1 MITLSVN
8 QIKNKRIHKGGT
20 KMNMKKFTKR
30 ILAIVAAGIMTMG
43 MAMPVF
49 AEGAGTTT
57 KEAYITKVFNT
68 EVEKNVNF
76 TFKAEQQKNG
86 AGVDNLV
93 ETKADVTIDDA
104 KFTTSDKTGTITK
117 RWAVKFPTYQ
127 EAGKYS
133 YKVTETGNSLKL
145 DDKGE
150 KEKMLM
156 SKAEYLMD
164 VYVSNISDGGYEIS
178 NIIVSKTKNDEG
190 KADSSLGKVNISNGD
205 NNGFKFENTYV
216 QEAGTGT
223 DPLNPKPDPN
233 YNENGSLKISKKVI
247 GNESSDTSFT
257 ASDSDTFNFTVN
269 FVFPA
274 GTNKATLG
282 GVKVDG
288 ADVTINDDGNAT
300 LILKHNETK
309 KFTGVP
315 VGTKIT
321 VTEAA
326 KANYKGSAAV
336 VINNENKAAVVAT
349 KFNEEIKVW
358 DEAANTGYKLGQTKN
373 AVDVTNKFNNVPTT
387 GIIMNTLPYVLMV
400 ALCAVALFGFVAFKR
415 KKVQK

>member
-1 MITLSVN
+1 MS
-8 QIKNKRIHKGGT
+8 
-20 KMNMKKFTKR
+20 MKKFTKKM
-30 ILAIVAAGIMTMG
+30 LAIVAAGAMTMG
-43 MAMPVF
+43 LAMPAF
-49 AEGAGTTT
+49 AAGADTTT

-68 EVEKNVNF
+68 EVEKNVDF
-76 TFKAEQQKNG
+76 TFSAVQQKNG
-86 AGVDNLV
+86 GSVNNLV
-93 ETKADVTIDDA
+93 ETDAAVTINKA
-104 KFTTSDKTGTITK
+104 EFKTTDGTGTLTQ
-117 RWAVKFPTYQ
+117 RWTVTFPTYQ

-133 YKVTETGNSLKL
+133 YKVTETENSLNL
-145 DDKGE
+145 DDTRN

-164 VYVSNISDGGYEIS
+164 VYVSNTTAGGYEIS
-178 NIIVSKTKNDEG
+178 NIIVNKIKNDQGTAE
-190 KADSSLGKVNISNGD
+190 KSPVKVDIGNGE

-223 DPLNPKPDPN
+223 NPLNPTPDPN
-233 YNENGSLKISKKVI
+233 YTENGSLKISKNVI
-247 GNESSDTSFT
+247 GNESSDTSFA
-257 ASDSDTFNFTVN
+257 ASTSDEFNFTVN
-269 FVFPA
+269 FAFPA
-274 GTNKATLG
+274 GTDKNTLG

-288 ADVTINDDGNAT
+288 TDVTIGNDGNAT
-300 LILKHNETK
+300 LVLKHNETK

-315 VGTKIT
+315 VGTKII

-336 VINNENKAAVVAT
+336 VINNVNKKSVAAT
-349 KFNEEIKVW
+349 KFNEDIKVW
-358 DEAANTGYKLGQTKN
+358 DEDANAGYKLGQTKN
-373 AVDVTNKFNNVPTT
+373 TVDVTNKFNNVPTT

>member
-1 MITLSVN
+1 MS
-8 QIKNKRIHKGGT
+8 
-20 KMNMKKFTKR
+20 MKKFTKKM
-30 ILAIVAAGIMTMG
+30 LAIVAAGAMTMG
-43 MAMPVF
+43 LAMPVF

-68 EVEKNVNF
+68 EVAKDVNF

-93 ETKADVTIDDA
+93 DTDAAVRIDDA
-104 KFTTSDKTGTITK
+104 KFTTSDGTGTKTK
-117 RWAVKFPTYQ
+117 RWAVTFPTYQ

-133 YKVTETGNSLKL
+133 YKVTETGNSLNL

-164 VYVSNISDGGYEIS
+164 VYVSNTATGGYEIS
-178 NIIVSKTKNDEG
+178 NIIVNKIKNDQGTDE
-190 KADSSLGKVNISNGD
+190 KSPVKVDIGSGED
-205 NNGFKFENTYV
+205 NGFKFENTYV
-216 QEAGTGT
+216 QEAGNGT
-223 DPLNPKPDPN
+223 DPSNPGTDPDADYDN
-233 YNENGSLKISKKVI
+233 LGSLNVSKKVEKNVTT
-247 GNESSDTSFT
+247 GDTTQPATNDTFSFT
-257 ASDSDTFNFTVN
+257 AEFT
-269 FVFPA
+269 FPA
-274 GTNKATLG
+274 GTDENTLG
-282 GVKVDG
+282 GV
-288 ADVTINDDGNAT
+288 NANGKKIT
-300 LILKHNETK
+300 LTNGTTHTFTLTAGTNM
-309 KFTGVP
+309 KFTKLP

-321 VTEAA
+321 VTEDA

-349 KFNEEIKVW
+349 KYNEEIKVW
-358 DEAANTGYKLGQTKN
+358 DKAANTGYKLGQKKN
-373 AVDVTNKFNNVPTT
+373 TVDVTNRFNNVPTT

-400 ALCAVALFGFVAFKR
+400 VLCAAALFGFVAFKR

>member
-1 MITLSVN
+1 MS
-8 QIKNKRIHKGGT
+8 
-20 KMNMKKFTKR
+20 MKKFTKKM
-30 ILAIVAAGIMTMG
+30 LAIVAAGAMTMG
-43 MAMPVF
+43 LAMPAF
-49 AEGAGTTT
+49 AAGADTTT

-68 EVEKNVNF
+68 EVAKNVDF
-76 TFKAEQQKNG
+76 TFSAVQQKNEN
-86 AGVDNLV
+86 GVDNLV
-93 ETKADVTIDDA
+93 ETKADVTINKA
-104 KFTTSDKTGTITK
+104 EFKTTEGTGTLTK
-117 RWAVKFPTYQ
+117 RWAVTFPEYS

-133 YKVTETGNSLKL
+133 YKVTETGNSLNL
-145 DDKGE
+145 DDQGK

-156 SKAEYLMD
+156 SRAEYLMD
-164 VYVSNISDGGYEIS
+164 VYVSNTAAGGYEIS
-178 NIIVSKTKNDEG
+178 NIIVNKIKNDQGTAEE
-190 KADSSLGKVNISNGD
+190 SPVKVDIGD
-205 NNGFKFENTYV
+205 GENNGFKFENTYV

-223 DPLNPKPDPN
+223 NPSNPTPDPD
-233 YNENGSLKISKKVI
+233 YTENGSLKISKNVI

-257 ASDSDTFNFTVN
+257 ASTSDEFNFTVN

-274 GTNKATLG
+274 GTDKNTLG

-288 ADVTINDDGNAT
+288 TDVTINGDGDAT

-315 VGTKIT
+315 VGTKII

-336 VINNENKAAVVAT
+336 VINNENKTAVAAT
-349 KFNEEIKVW
+349 KFNDEIKVW
-358 DEAANTGYKLGQTKN
+358 DDKAATGYKLGQKKN
-373 AVDVTNKFNNVPTT
+373 TVDVTNRYNNVPTT

-400 ALCAVALFGFVAFKR
+400 ALCAAALFGFVAFKR

>member
-1 MITLSVN
+1 MS
-8 QIKNKRIHKGGT
+8 
-20 KMNMKKFTKR
+20 MKKFTKKM
-30 ILAIVAAGIMTMG
+30 LAIVAAGAMTMG
-43 MAMPVF
+43 LAMPVF

-68 EVEKNVNF
+68 EVAKDVNF

-93 ETKADVTIDDA
+93 DTDAAVRIDDA
-104 KFTTSDKTGTITK
+104 KFTTSDGTGTKTK
-117 RWAVKFPTYQ
+117 RWAVTFPTYQ

-133 YKVTETGNSLKL
+133 YKVTETGNSLNL

-164 VYVSNISDGGYEIS
+164 VYVSNTTAGGYEIS
-178 NIIVSKTKNDEG
+178 NIIVNKIKNDQGTDE
-190 KADSSLGKVNISNGD
+190 KSPVKVDIGSGED
-205 NNGFKFENTYV
+205 NGFKFENTYV
-216 QEAGTGT
+216 QEAGNGT
-223 DPLNPKPDPN
+223 DPDADYDNL
-233 YNENGSLKISKKVI
+233 GSLNVSKKVEKNVTT
-247 GNESSDTSFT
+247 GDTTQPATNDTFSFT
-257 ASDSDTFNFTVN
+257 AEFT
-269 FVFPA
+269 FPA
-274 GTNKATLG
+274 GTDENTLG
-282 GVKVDG
+282 GV
-288 ADVTINDDGNAT
+288 NANGKKIT
-300 LILKHNETK
+300 LTNGTTHTFTLTAGTNM
-309 KFTGVP
+309 KFTKLP

-321 VTEAA
+321 VTEDA

-358 DEAANTGYKLGQTKN
+358 DKAANTGYKLGQKKN
-373 AVDVTNKFNNVPTT
+373 TVDVTNRFNNVPTT

>member
-1 MITLSVN
+1 MS
-8 QIKNKRIHKGGT
+8 
-20 KMNMKKFTKR
+20 MKKFTKKM
-30 ILAIVAAGIMTMG
+30 LAIVAAAAMTMG

-68 EVEKNVNF
+68 EVAKDVNF

-93 ETKADVTIDDA
+93 DTDAVVTIEDA
-104 KFTTSDKTGTITK
+104 KFTTSDGTGTKTK
-117 RWAVKFPTYQ
+117 RWAVTFPTYQ

-133 YKVTETGNSLKL
+133 YKVTETGNSLNL

-164 VYVSNISDGGYEIS
+164 VYVSNTTAGGYEIS
-178 NIIVSKTKNDEG
+178 NIIVNKIKNDQGTDET
-190 KADSSLGKVNISNGD
+190 SPVKVDIGNGED
-205 NNGFKFENTYV
+205 NGFKFENTYV

-223 DPLNPKPDPN
+223 DPSKPGTDPDADYDN
-233 YNENGSLKISKKVI
+233 LGSLNVSKKVEKNVTT
-247 GNESSDTSFT
+247 GDTTQPATNDTFSFT
-257 ASDSDTFNFTVN
+257 AEFT
-269 FVFPA
+269 FPA
-274 GTNKATLG
+274 GTDENTLG
-282 GVKVDG
+282 GV
-288 ADVTINDDGNAT
+288 NANGKKIT
-300 LILKHNETK
+300 LTNGTTHTFTLTAGTNM
-309 KFTGVP
+309 KFTKLP

-321 VTEAA
+321 VTEDA

-358 DEAANTGYKLGQTKN
+358 DKAANTGYKLGQKKN

-400 ALCAVALFGFVAFKR
+400 ALCAAALFGFVAFKR

>member
-1 MITLSVN
+1 MS
-8 QIKNKRIHKGGT
+8 
-20 KMNMKKFTKR
+20 MKKFTKKM
-30 ILAIVAAGIMTMG
+30 LAIVAAGAMTMG
-43 MAMPVF
+43 LAMPVF

-68 EVEKNVNF
+68 EVAKDVNF

-93 ETKADVTIDDA
+93 ETKADVTINDA
-104 KFTTSDKTGTITK
+104 KFTTNDGTGTITK
-117 RWAVKFPTYQ
+117 RWAVTFPTYK

-133 YKVTETGNSLKL
+133 YKVTETGNSLGL
-145 DDKGE
+145 DDKGTE
-150 KEKMLM
+150 EKMLM
-156 SKAEYLMD
+156 SKAEYIMD
-164 VYVSNISDGGYEIS
+164 VYVSNTAAGGYEIS
-178 NIIVSKTKNDEG
+178 NIIVSKTKNDQG
-190 KADSSLGKVNISNGD
+190 AADSTTGKVDISDGV

-223 DPLNPKPDPN
+223 TPSNPTPDPN
-233 YNENGSLKISKKVI
+233 YTENGSLKISKNVI
-247 GNESSDTSFT
+247 GNESSDTSFA
-257 ASDSDTFNFTVN
+257 ASTSDEFNFTVN
-269 FVFPA
+269 FAFPA
-274 GTNKATLG
+274 GTNKTTLG
-282 GVKVDG
+282 GVKVNG
-288 ADVTINDDGNAT
+288 TEITIGDDGNAT

-315 VGTKIT
+315 VGTKII

-358 DEAANTGYKLGQTKN
+358 DDTAHTGYKLGQKKN
-373 AVDVTNKFNNVPTT
+373 IVDVTNKFNNVPTT

>member
-1 MITLSVN
+1 MS
-8 QIKNKRIHKGGT
+8 
-20 KMNMKKFTKR
+20 MKKFTKKM
-30 ILAIVAAGIMTMG
+30 LAIVAAGAMTMG
-43 MAMPVF
+43 LAMPVF

-68 EVEKNVNF
+68 EVVKDVDF
-76 TFKAEQQKNG
+76 TFSAEQQKNG
-86 AGVDNLV
+86 GSVNNLV
-93 ETKADVTIDDA
+93 DTDAAVKINKAEF
-104 KFTTSDKTGTITK
+104 KTTDGTGTLTK
-117 RWAVKFPTYQ
+117 RWAVTFPTYE

-133 YKVTETGNSLKL
+133 YKVTETGNSLNL
-145 DDKGE
+145 DDTGE

-164 VYVSNISDGGYEIS
+164 VYVSNTTAGGYEIS
-178 NIIVSKTKNDEG
+178 NIIVNKIKNDQGTDETSPVKVDIG
-190 KADSSLGKVNISNGD
+190 DGDS
-205 NNGFKFENTYV
+205 NGFKFENTYV

-223 DPLNPKPDPN
+223 NPSNPDPD
-233 YNENGSLKISKKVI
+233 YTKNGSLKISKNVI

-257 ASDSDTFNFTVN
+257 ASTSDEFNFTVN

-274 GTNKATLG
+274 GTNKNTLG

-288 ADVTINDDGNAT
+288 TSVTINDDGDAT
-300 LILKHNETK
+300 LILKHNDTK

-326 KANYKGSAAV
+326 KPNYKGSAAV

-349 KFNEEIKVW
+349 KFNELIKVW

-373 AVDVTNKFNNVPTT
+373 TVDVTNRFNNVPTT

>member
-1 MITLSVN
+1 MS
-8 QIKNKRIHKGGT
+8 
-20 KMNMKKFTKR
+20 MKKFTKKM
-30 ILAIVAAGIMTMG
+30 LAIVAAGAMTMG
-43 MAMPVF
+43 LAMPVF
-49 AEGAGTTT
+49 AEGAGTPT

-68 EVEKNVNF
+68 EVAKDVDF
-76 TFKAEQQKNG
+76 TFSAVQQKNEG
-86 AGVDNLV
+86 SVNNLV
-93 ETKADVTIDDA
+93 ETKADVTINKA
-104 KFTTSDKTGTITK
+104 EFKTTDGTGTLTK
-117 RWAVKFPTYQ
+117 RWAVTFPAYE

-133 YKVTETGNSLKL
+133 YKVTETGNSLNL
-145 DDKGE
+145 DDQGD

-164 VYVSNISDGGYEIS
+164 VYVSNTATGGYEIS
-178 NIIVSKTKNDEG
+178 NIIVSKTKNDKG
-190 KADSSLGKVNISNGD
+190 AADSTTGKVDISDGV

-223 DPLNPKPDPN
+223 TPSNPIPN
-233 YNENGSLKISKKVI
+233 YTENGSLKISKNVI
-247 GNESSDTSFT
+247 GNESSDTSFA
-257 ASDSDTFNFTVN
+257 ASTSDEFNFTVN

-274 GTNKATLG
+274 GTDKNTLG

-288 ADVTINDDGNAT
+288 TDVTINGNGDAT
-300 LILKHNETK
+300 LILKHNDAK

-315 VGTKIT
+315 VGTKII

-336 VINNENKAAVVAT
+336 VINNENKAPVVAT
-349 KFNEEIKVW
+349 KFNEDIKVW
-358 DEAANTGYKLGQTKN
+358 DKDANTGYKLGQTKN

>member
-1 MITLSVN
+1 MS
-8 QIKNKRIHKGGT
+8 
-20 KMNMKKFTKR
+20 MKKFTKKM
-30 ILAIVAAGIMTMG
+30 LAIVAAAAMTMG
-43 MAMPVF
+43 MAMPAF
-49 AEGAGTTT
+49 AAGADTTT
-57 KEAYITKVFNT
+57 KVAYITKVFNT
-68 EVEKNVNF
+68 EVEKNVDF
-76 TFKAEQQKNG
+76 TFSAVQQKNEG
-86 AGVDNLV
+86 SVNNLV
-93 ETKADVTIDDA
+93 ETKADVTINDA
-104 KFTTSDKTGTITK
+104 QFTTSDGIGTITK
-117 RWAVKFPTYQ
+117 RWAVTFPEYR

-133 YKVTETGNSLKL
+133 YKVTETGNSLNL
-145 DDKGE
+145 DDTHE

-164 VYVSNISDGGYEIS
+164 VYVSNTAAGGYEIS
-178 NIIVSKTKNDEG
+178 NIIVNKIKNDQGTAEE
-190 KADSSLGKVNISNGD
+190 SPVKVDIGNGD
-205 NNGFKFENTYV
+205 NNGFKFVNTYV

-223 DPLNPKPDPN
+223 NPSNPEPDPN
-233 YNENGSLKISKKVI
+233 YTDNGSLKISKNVI

-257 ASDSDTFNFTVN
+257 ASTSDKFNFTVN

-274 GTNKATLG
+274 GTDKNTLG

-288 ADVTINDDGNAT
+288 TDVTINGDGDAT

-321 VTEAA
+321 VTEDA

-336 VINNENKAAVVAT
+336 VINNENKTAVVAT
-349 KFNEEIKVW
+349 KFNEAIKVW
-358 DEAANTGYKLGQTKN
+358 DKAANTGYKLGQTKN
-373 AVDVTNKFNNVPTT
+373 TVDVTNRFNNVPTT

-400 ALCAVALFGFVAFKR
+400 ALCAAALFGFVAFKR

>member
-1 MITLSVN
+1 MS
-8 QIKNKRIHKGGT
+8 
-20 KMNMKKFTKR
+20 MKKFTKKM
-30 ILAIVAAGIMTMG
+30 LAIVAAGAMTMG
-43 MAMPVF
+43 LAMPVF

-68 EVEKNVNF
+68 EVAKDVNF

-93 ETKADVTIDDA
+93 DTDAAVRIDDA
-104 KFTTSDKTGTITK
+104 KFTTSDGTGTKTK
-117 RWAVKFPTYQ
+117 RWAVTFPTYQ

-133 YKVTETGNSLKL
+133 YKVTETGNSLNL

-164 VYVSNISDGGYEIS
+164 VYVSNTTAGGYEIS
-178 NIIVSKTKNDEG
+178 NIIVNKIKNDQGTDE
-190 KADSSLGKVNISNGD
+190 KSPVKVDIGSGED
-205 NNGFKFENTYV
+205 NGFKFENTYV
-216 QEAGTGT
+216 QEAGNGT
-223 DPLNPKPDPN
+223 DPSNPRTDPDADYDN
-233 YNENGSLKISKKVI
+233 LGSLNVSKKVEKNVTT
-247 GNESSDTSFT
+247 GDTTQPATNDTFSFT
-257 ASDSDTFNFTVN
+257 AEFT
-269 FVFPA
+269 FPA
-274 GTNKATLG
+274 GTDENTLG
-282 GVKVDG
+282 GV
-288 ADVTINDDGNAT
+288 NANGKKIT
-300 LILKHNETK
+300 LTNGTTHTFTLTAGTNM
-309 KFTGVP
+309 KFTKLP

-321 VTEAA
+321 VTEDA

-358 DEAANTGYKLGQTKN
+358 DKAANTGYKLGQKKN
-373 AVDVTNKFNNVPTT
+373 TVDVTNRFNNVPTT

-400 ALCAVALFGFVAFKR
+400 ALCAAALFGFVAFKR
-415 KKVQK
+415 RRLQK

>member
-1 MITLSVN
+1 MSIKTLS
-8 QIKNKRIHKGGT
+8 K
-20 KMNMKKFTKR
+20 KM
-30 ILAIVAAGIMTMG
+30 LAIVAAGAMTMG
-43 MAMPVF
+43 LAMPVF
-49 AEGAGTTT
+49 ASETDTTT
-57 KEAYITKVFNT
+57 KGAYITKVFNT
-68 EVEKNVNF
+68 EVAKDVNF

-93 ETKADVTIDDA
+93 GTDAPVTIDDA
-104 KFTTSDKTGTITK
+104 KFITKDGTGTITK
-117 RWAVKFPTYQ
+117 RWAVTFPAYE

-133 YKVTETGNSLKL
+133 YKVTETGNSLNL
-145 DDKGE
+145 DDQGD

-164 VYVSNISDGGYEIS
+164 VYVSNTATGGYEIS
-178 NIIVSKTKNDEG
+178 NIIVSKTKNDKG
-190 KADSSLGKVNISNGD
+190 AADSTTGKVDISDGV

-223 DPLNPKPDPN
+223 TPSNPTPDPN
-233 YNENGSLKISKKVI
+233 YTENGSLKISKNVI
-247 GNESSDTSFT
+247 GNESSDTSFA
-257 ASDSDTFNFTVN
+257 ASTSDEFNFTVN

-274 GTNKATLG
+274 GTDKNTLG

-288 ADVTINDDGNAT
+288 TDVTINGNGDAT
-300 LILKHNETK
+300 LILKHNDAK

-315 VGTKIT
+315 VGTKII

-336 VINNENKAAVVAT
+336 VINNENKAPVVAT
-349 KFNEEIKVW
+349 KFNEDIKVW
-358 DEAANTGYKLGQTKN
+358 DKDANTGYKLGQTKN

-387 GIIMNTLPYVLMV
+387 GIIMNTLPYVLMI
-400 ALCAVALFGFVAFKR
+400 ALCGAALIAFVAFKR
-415 KKVQK
+415 RRLQK